1 MRKLVIG
8 MAMASTALT
17 SPAVAREG
25 QWYIEGN
32 GGVMIV
38 EDQAIDVGAAADN
51 AAANYETGYDFG
63 AAVGYDFG
71 GFRLEAET
79 SYRAAD
85 LTDVQ
90 AGNLGLALN
99 PTTQVPGGI
108 STFTGTREALGEVN
122 ALSFMLN
129 GLFDFGSDDGFQA
142 FAGGGIG
149 VARVDMNGRVNANGP
164 GVWNDS
170 DTGLAWQLLAGVR
183 APLSDSWDVGLR
195 YRYFNVPTVN
205 LVDPLGRDL
214 ETKLSSHSLMGSIT
228 YNFGG
233 AEPPPPPVVVPP
245 APPPPPPPPPPR
257 PVAPPTPPK
266 APCNTGPYIVFFDF
280 DKSDITPAAANILNS
295 AVTAYANCGMASVML
310 AGHTDRAG
318 SPKYN
323 VGLAERRNAAVSAY
337 LTGRGIPAGRITGQA
352 FGETM
357 PKVPTADGV
366 REAQNRRVEV
376 TYGPGSGM

>member
-8 MAMASTALT
+8 LAMASTALT
-17 SPAVAREG
+17 TPAMAREG

-32 GGVMIV
+32 GGVMLV
-38 EDQAIDVGAAADN
+38 EDQSIDVDGAPDN
-51 AAANYETGYDFG
+51 AATDYDTGYDFG
-63 AAVGYDFG
+63 GIVGYDFG
-71 GFRLEAET
+71 AFRLEAEA

-85 LTDVQ
+85 LSEVT
-90 AGNLGLALN
+90 AGGEGLALN
-99 PTTQVPGGI
+99 PDSTAPGGFN
-108 STFTGTREALGEVN
+108 TFTGARDAAGEAN

-129 GLFDFGSDDGFQA
+129 GLFDFGSDDGLQA

-149 VARVDMNGRVNANGP
+149 VARVDMDGRVNANGP

-195 YRYFNVPTVN
+195 YRFFTVPNVN
-205 LVDPLGRDL
+205 LIDPLGRDL
-214 ETKLSSHSLMGSIT
+214 DTKFRSHSLLGTIT

-233 AEPPPPPVVVPP
+233 EEPVAAPVVVPPPPP
-245 APPPPPPPPPPR
+245 APPPPPPPPPP
-257 PVAPPTPPK
+257 APPK
-266 APCNTGPYIVFFDF
+266 VACNTGPYIVFFDF

-295 AVTAYANCGMASVML
+295 AVTAYANCGTARVML

-318 SPKYN
+318 SATYN
-323 VGLAERRNAAVSAY
+323 VGLAERRNASVSSY
-337 LTGRGIPAGRITGQA
+337 LSGRGIPAARITSEA